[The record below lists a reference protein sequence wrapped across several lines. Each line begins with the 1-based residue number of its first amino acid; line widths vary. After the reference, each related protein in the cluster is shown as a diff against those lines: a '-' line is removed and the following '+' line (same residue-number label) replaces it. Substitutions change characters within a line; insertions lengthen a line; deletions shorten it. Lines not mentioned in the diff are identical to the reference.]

1 MRKSGYT
8 TRVSA
13 ACAMAVALAVGPQTD
28 QREAATVKQIERY
41 CTASWRNAGIAP
53 QDWSD
58 CTGEAFARLLARV
71 GRERLGRAIAEAASQ
86 ERREL
91 NRSIWSTVQR
101 WRRAKPHVSLC
112 HQPAAPQVAAS
123 ESDAQELVS
132 AALDT
137 LPPRQRMVI
146 ELWSRGWSIA
156 EISQRMRLPSARVSD
171 LKYKALRSLRR
182 AFEEDMA

>member
-8 TRVSA
+8 TKVSA
-13 ACAMAVALAVGPQTD
+13 ACAMAVALAVGPQAD
-28 QREAATVKQIERY
+28 QAEAVAVRQIERY

-71 GRERLGRAIAEAASQ
+71 GRERLGRAVAEAASQ

-101 WRRAKPHVSLC
+101 WRRARPHISLC
-112 HQPAAPQVAAS
+112 HQPPAPQAAAS
-123 ESDAQELVS
+123 ELDARDVVS
-132 AALDT
+132 AALRT

-156 EISQRMRLPSARVSD
+156 EIAQHMRLPAARVSD
-171 LKYKALRSLRR
+171 LKYKALRGLRSTL
-182 AFEEDMA
+182 EEDLA